1 MEKKIG
7 DEVFSISRVLK
18 VILILAGLLI
28 IGACAFFAF
37 RVRIMANNSFRDAK
51 NVYMALSAVEIEY
64 YSRGES
70 IYDPTR
76 YDGLAEGVAERVR
89 LLAGNE
95 GTYRIVSYDAKK
107 HQLTGLIYNN
117 DNIYVTYNL
126 VDGESVWEVKY
137 IMHLYSY
144 TENAYR

>member
-28 IGACAFFAF
+28 IGACAFFGF

>member
-7 DEVFSISRVLK
+7 NEVFSISRVLK
-18 VILILAGLLI
+18 IILILTGLLI
-28 IGACAFFAF
+28 IGACAFFGF

-51 NVYMALSAVEIEY
+51 NIYMALSAVEIEY

-76 YDGLAEGVAERVR
+76 YDGLAEGVAERVN

-95 GTYRIVSYDAKK
+95 GTYRIVSYDLKK

-126 VDGESVWEVKY
+126 IDGESVWEVKY

>member
-28 IGACAFFAF
+28 IGACAFFGF

-89 LLAGNE
+89 LLAGND
-95 GTYRIVSYDAKK
+95 GKYRIVSYDAKK